1 MMIQYVGILVEILLL
16 AVAIYIYLFAIGV
29 TKIKKPGQAEK
40 AEKFIK
46 ENGSWLKIL
55 ALALMAIMF
64 FNVVLSLG
72 ALF

>member
-1 MMIQYVGILVEILLL
+1 MIQYIGILVELLLL
-16 AVAIYIYLFAIGV
+16 AVGVYLYLFSIGV
-29 TKIKKPGQAEK
+29 AKIKSAKQAEK
-40 AEKFIK
+40 AEKFRK

-72 ALF
+72 TLF

>member
-1 MMIQYVGILVEILLL
+1 MIQYVGIIVELLL
-16 AVAIYIYLFAIGV
+16 LGVGVYIYLFSIGV
-29 TKIKKPGQAEK
+29 AKIKKPSNAEK
-40 AEKFIK
+40 AEKFRQ

>member
-1 MMIQYVGILVEILLL
+1 MIQYVGILVELLLL
-16 AVAIYIYLFAIGV
+16 AVGVYLYLFSIGV
-29 TKIKKPGQAEK
+29 AKVGKDDKAAK
-40 AEKFIK
+40 AEKFRK
-46 ENGSWLKIL
+46 ENSSWLKIM

>member
-1 MMIQYVGILVEILLL
+1 MIQYVGILVEMLLL
-16 AVAIYIYLFAIGV
+16 AVGGYLYLFSIGIA
-29 TKIKKPGQAEK
+29 KIKKPGQAEK
-40 AEKFIK
+40 AEKFRK
-46 ENGSWLKIL
+46 ENSSWLKIM

>member
-1 MMIQYVGILVEILLL
+1 MIQYVGILVELLLL
-16 AVAIYIYLFAIGV
+16 AVGVYLYLFSIGV
-29 TKIKKPGQAEK
+29 AKVGKDAKAEK
-40 AEKFIK
+40 AEKFRK
-46 ENGSWLKIL
+46 ENSSWLKIM

>member
-1 MMIQYVGILVEILLL
+1 MIQYVGIIMELLL
-16 AVAIYIYLFAIGV
+16 LGVGVYVYLFSIGV
-29 TKIKKPGQAEK
+29 VKIKKPSNAEK
-40 AEKFIK
+40 AEKFRQ
-46 ENGSWLKIL
+46 ENGSWLKFL